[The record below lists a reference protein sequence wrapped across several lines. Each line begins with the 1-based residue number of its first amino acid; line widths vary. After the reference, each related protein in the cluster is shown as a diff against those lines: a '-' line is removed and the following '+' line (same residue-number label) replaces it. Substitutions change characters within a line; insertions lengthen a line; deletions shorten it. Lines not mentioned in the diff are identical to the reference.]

1 MSHRFVLSKHSLPT
15 TQEMTLHMDI
25 TRWSI
30 LQSDWLYYLQ
40 PNMEKLYKISKNKT
54 GSWLWLR
61 SWTPYTKFRLK
72 LKKVGKTTR
81 PFKFDLNQIPYDYT
95 VEEAN
100 RLKGLDLIG
109 CMKNYGHC
117 IGGSDQDH
125 PPKKKCQKA
134 KLLPEEALQIA
145 VKRRD
150 MKGKGEKERDTHLNA
165 EFQKI
170 ARRDNK
176 AFLRDQ
182 CKEI

>member
-1 MSHRFVLSKHSLPT
+1 M
-15 TQEMTLHMDI
+15 
-25 TRWSI
+25 
-30 LQSDWLYYLQ
+30 
-40 PNMEKLYKISKNKT
+40 
-54 GSWLWLR
+54 
-61 SWTPYTKFRLK
+61 
-72 LKKVGKTTR
+72 KKVGKTTR

>member
-1 MSHRFVLSKHSLPT
+1 
-15 TQEMTLHMDI
+15 MDI

-109 CMKNYGHC
+109 CMKNYGQRFMTLYRRQW
-117 IGGSDQDH
+117 SR
-125 PPKKKCQKA
+125 PSPKKEM
-134 KLLPEEALQIA
+134 P
-145 VKRRD
+145 
-150 MKGKGEKERDTHLNA
+150 KGKIVAWGGLTNSCEKKRHERQRRKGKRHPSECRVPKNSKERQQSLPQRSMQRNI
-165 EFQKI
+165 EKQ
-170 ARRDNK
+170 
-176 AFLRDQ
+176 
-182 CKEI
+182 